1 MLVLFQLHQND
12 FNLVILVKMMK
23 LNLILTKL
31 RCIIQLS
38 HYE

>member
-12 FNLVILVKMMK
+12 FNLVILAKMMK

-31 RCIIQLS
+31 RRIIQLS
-38 HYE
+38 H